1 MGQRLQISPEVLAD
15 ALHIEGI
22 NDEEIATL
30 LAISRGESTYY
41 FNAVNQDTESGDD
54 SWGLFQINFRKPA
67 AGKDRAK
74 KLGIPISVAF
84 DGQEDLPSEEDL
96 AEYFLLEIDEENP
109 VKENGKKNW
118 VVQDGVTENQLI
130 KRNLDA
136 LAVMWTDLKSKRNG
150 SRPFSPW
157 SVHPD
162 SDAYR
167 KATKDGFKDHI
178 KNWERNSKFVN
189 GKFLDEYDE
198 WAYDYQALG
207 TDLVESEPMDSWNRG
222 RNSPTDNDLKQVG
235 PSEREVQL
243 ENEWIKNKGN
253 EFRQREI
260 INEILQ
266 ERNREGYPNPP
277 ENSVSGAEQIAIDQ
291 GLLEEGATDIGDPL
305 PNLQPGYTEDYEF
318 LRGVPE
324 GEVEFAGQT
333 WNIVDLLEAE
343 RDRELGDLVDPSF
356 YFESTDPKYLLWVQG
371 LYEQTQHFFQSAENQ
386 ALRENNWFKSG
397 DNDEFNPRQLSLLET
412 TITNVE
418 KIFNEAGIVATET
431 ELLKFARDAW
441 IQGWSTDA
449 IKDELSNREDMEF
462 GTDAP
467 TASLINAS
475 RQDIQSKYR
484 QYLQPI
490 DPEIIAEQNRKLWR
504 GETDLNTIEAGLAS
518 DAADVYTAWADR
530 IEAGRTPL
538 QILNSFDP
546 IFRSV
551 MGYTPEW
558 DGNHQTIAMQL
569 GTGAVTGAGLASYL
583 RSTDEYDLTPNAIN
597 NAYSLIGTIGETM
610 GVMP

>member
-1 MGQRLQISPEVLAD
+1 MVKMAPEDKGRMKYEDRLRFAVGVLKGIGAPLTAGNTEVLLAWMSRENTQARYNPMATTFPSTGWEAHNYRTTANGSKVPHVKHYPSFD
-15 ALHIEGI
+15 EGVRSTILTLLGYSDGNLLSDRQVAEELDVEPRYPVVLDLLRQGTDVEEILNNSEATEELVEWGTFEGRVGFAAENTWGYTKKELEVESPGYELEELYSETLRPIEGYDFP
-22 NDEEIATL
+22 N
-30 LAISRGESTYY
+30 STK
-41 FNAVNQDTESGDD
+41 S
-54 SWGLFQINFRKPA
+54 
-67 AGKDRAK
+67 
-74 KLGIPISVAF
+74 
-84 DGQEDLPSEEDL
+84 
-96 AEYFLLEIDEENP
+96 
-109 VKENGKKNW
+109 
-118 VVQDGVTENQLI
+118 VVQ
-130 KRNLDA
+130 
-136 LAVMWTDLKSKRNG
+136 
-150 SRPFSPW
+150 
-157 SVHPD
+157 
-162 SDAYR
+162 
-167 KATKDGFKDHI
+167 
-178 KNWERNSKFVN
+178 
-189 GKFLDEYDE
+189 
-198 WAYDYQALG
+198 
-207 TDLVESEPMDSWNRG
+207 SEPMDSWNRG

-277 ENSVSGAEQIAIDQ
+277 ENSVSSAEQIAIDQ

>member
-1 MGQRLQISPEVLAD
+1 MIKMAPEDKGRMKYEDRLRFAVGVLKGIGAPLTAGNTEVLLAWMSRENTQARHNPMATTFPSTGWKAHNYRTTANGSKVPHVKHYPSFD
-15 ALHIEGI
+15 EGVRSTILTLLGYSDGNLLSDRQVAEELNVEPRYPVVLDLLRQGTDVEEILNNSEATEELVEWGTFEGRVGFAAENTWGYTKKELEVDSPGYKLEELYSETLRPIEGY
-22 NDEEIATL
+22 DFPD
-30 LAISRGESTYY
+30 STK
-41 FNAVNQDTESGDD
+41 S
-54 SWGLFQINFRKPA
+54 
-67 AGKDRAK
+67 
-74 KLGIPISVAF
+74 
-84 DGQEDLPSEEDL
+84 
-96 AEYFLLEIDEENP
+96 
-109 VKENGKKNW
+109 
-118 VVQDGVTENQLI
+118 VVQ
-130 KRNLDA
+130 
-136 LAVMWTDLKSKRNG
+136 
-150 SRPFSPW
+150 
-157 SVHPD
+157 
-162 SDAYR
+162 
-167 KATKDGFKDHI
+167 
-178 KNWERNSKFVN
+178 
-189 GKFLDEYDE
+189 
-198 WAYDYQALG
+198 
-207 TDLVESEPMDSWNRG
+207 SEPMDSWNRG

-277 ENSVSGAEQIAIDQ
+277 ENSVSGAEQTAIDQ
-291 GLLEEGATDIGDPL
+291 GLLKEGATDIGDPL